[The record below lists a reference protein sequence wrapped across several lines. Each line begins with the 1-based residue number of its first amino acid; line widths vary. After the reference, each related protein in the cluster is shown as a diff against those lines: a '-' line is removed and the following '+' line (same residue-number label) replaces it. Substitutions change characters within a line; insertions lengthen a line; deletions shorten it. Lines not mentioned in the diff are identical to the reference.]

1 MLLILFRSKLI
12 VWLEGKF
19 EAKTQKQWET
29 LVEECC
35 CMTQIAYV
43 GGMFVSL
50 FSNCTMSL
58 ILHICKLHKMLLTF
72 SLG

>member
-1 MLLILFRSKLI
+1 MILILFRSKLI

-19 EAKTQKQWET
+19 EVKAQKQWET

-35 CMTQIAYV
+35 RVTQIAFV
-43 GGMFVSL
+43 RGMFVSL

-58 ILHICKLHKMLLTF
+58 ILHICELQKILLTF
-72 SLG
+72 SLE